1 MEFEI
6 IYSTKDGKEG
16 QERNHTLA
24 WRDKNEHQQIEC
36 FRLSAKQM
44 VSVAVDLESGH
55 LPP

>member
-36 FRLSAKQM
+36 FRLSAQQM